1 MNDSKSVPSDSI
13 PIKYIKM
20 ANIIIAPVLC
30 NLINCCIDQRCFL
43 KLFLNFLFPNHL
55 KIAQI
60 IPIYKSG
67 KKDEPSN
74 YRPVSLLNPVCKIFE
89 KYLYEQ
95 LKKYFLKK
103 IT

>member
-1 MNDSKSVPSDSI
+1 
-13 PIKYIKM
+13 M
-20 ANIIIAPVLC
+20 ANIIITPVLC
-30 NLINCCIDQRCFL
+30 NLINCCIDQGC
-43 KLFLNFLFPNHL
+43 FPNHL

-60 IPIYKSG
+60 IPICKSG

-74 YRPVSLLNPVCKIFE
+74 YRPISLLNPVCKIFE

-95 LKKYFLKK
+95 LTNISLKT